1 MACTKSR
8 VVHSVHENSLVARTR
23 PVRSRLLAALVM
35 VVPDP
40 GKRRTATDVGTDFGA
55 GHQKL
60 IELLESEMS
69 V

>member
-1 MACTKSR
+1 
-8 VVHSVHENSLVARTR
+8 
-23 PVRSRLLAALVM
+23 M